1 MREKIQLSV
10 EKNTLTNQ
18 QIVNNIRF
26 ATEKKRNLL
35 YLLFFFC
42 SFINTIT
49 ADRLKMIRQICVFS
63 PYVLVKALGSAWPL
77 CVCDSCHL
85 PIV

>member
-10 EKNTLTNQ
+10 EKKTLTNQ

-26 ATEKKRNLL
+26 ATEKKET
-35 YLLFFFC
+35 YSIYCFFTVP
-42 SFINTIT
+42 SSILIT

-63 PYVLVKALGSAWPL
+63 PYVLVKAVGSAWPL